1 MARPARKSATA
12 YHHGDL
18 RAALVLAATEEAG
31 KRGVES
37 VQLREL
43 ARRLGVSPGA
53 PFRHFKD
60 RTALLVAVAEQGF
73 AQLRDLL
80 ASEDETISQP
90 LEQARARGVA
100 YVRFAVEQPGLFR
113 IMHAAQVIRAS
124 KKIKSIQERNKALLQ
139 TLLGRAPIGGTS
151 AEIAGRGAEVL
162 AAQALTYGLASMIV
176 NGMLGDVSPADAVRL
191 ALEVTG
197 VLGGGLGARAGS

>member
-1 MARPARKSATA
+1 MVRPARKSATA

-73 AQLRDLL
+73 EELRGRL
-80 ASEDETISQP
+80 AHESASVSHP

-100 YVRFAVEQPGLFR
+100 YVRFAVERPGLFR
-113 IMHAAQVIRAS
+113 IMHAAQVIGAS
-124 KKIKSIQERNKALLQ
+124 RQIRSIKEHNKALLQ
-139 TLLGRAPIGGTS
+139 DLLGRAPKRGAS
-151 AEIAGRGAEVL
+151 VEIAGRGAEVL

-176 NGMLGDVSPADAVRL
+176 NGMLGDVTPRDAVRL
-191 ALEVTG
+191 AVEVTG
-197 VLGGGLGARAGS
+197 VLGAGLGAKAGS